1 MPMRRLDPA
10 NAIESAFPVFIPI
23 RVADL
28 RPASTGGHPMRRW
41 SSSFTTPFGSF
52 TAGGRT
58 IISGL
63 GGSNSSK
70 QRTQRS
76 S

>member
-1 MPMRRLDPA
+1 MPMRRLEPA
-10 NAIESAFPVFIPI
+10 NAIESAFPAVGPI

-28 RPASTGGHPMRRW
+28 RHAWTRGHPVRHW

-52 TAGGRT
+52 TDGGRT

-63 GGSNSSK
+63 VGSNSSK

>member
-10 NAIESAFPVFIPI
+10 NAIESAFPVF
-23 RVADL
+23 L
-28 RPASTGGHPMRRW
+28 RPASTGGHPMRHW